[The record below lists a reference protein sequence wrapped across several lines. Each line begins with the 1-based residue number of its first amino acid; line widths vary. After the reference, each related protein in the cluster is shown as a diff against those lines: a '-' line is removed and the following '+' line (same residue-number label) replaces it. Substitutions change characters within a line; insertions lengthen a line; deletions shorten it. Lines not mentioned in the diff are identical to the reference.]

1 MEFLNFKKYKSK
13 FELESICKELAK
25 NNIEYQVD
33 DNSNSLDSNF
43 GNTIHNSDLILKIR
57 QDDFIK
63 ASKIV
68 EDYFENKLIPDVNE
82 EHFLFDFSDE
92 ELKDVLKKKDEWGEE
107 NYIISRKILK
117 DRGID
122 FSEEDLKNIA
132 EDRIVELSKP
142 EEKQNLWIIAGYI
155 FAFIGGFLGLF
166 IGFHLSNYKK
176 TLPNG
181 EKVFNYS
188 ENDRKQGKRIVFI
201 SILSAIIW
209 FSVKL
214 INFLD

>member
-1 MEFLNFKKYKSK
+1 MPMHVLN
-13 FELESICKELAK
+13 
-25 NNIEYQVD
+25 
-33 DNSNSLDSNF
+33 
-43 GNTIHNSDLILKIR
+43 
-57 QDDFIK
+57 
-63 ASKIV
+63 
-68 EDYFENKLIPDVNE
+68 
-82 EHFLFDFSDE
+82 
-92 ELKDVLKKKDEWGEE
+92 KKDEWGEA